1 MIRIPSP
8 QTTNPL
14 SFLAKT
20 SENLSNQ
27 KYSNKI
33 KNLMGPNSGM
43 ERAKRGI
50 YDLEEKNNINYQSE
64 QWRKERL

>member
-1 MIRIPSP
+1 M
-8 QTTNPL
+8 
-14 SFLAKT
+14 
-20 SENLSNQ
+20 SNQ